1 MRIKGFHEMNKEVIR
16 IKYVTMGSE
25 QIKMRILEYLSI
37 YIYNKQGMA
46 IWACWMTK
54 TTLKSMRWFTI
65 LSITSAN
72 RGG

>member
-1 MRIKGFHEMNKEVIR
+1 MNKEVIR

-46 IWACWMTK
+46 IWAC
-54 TTLKSMRWFTI
+54 
-65 LSITSAN
+65 
-72 RGG
+72 